1 MLCNLQTKMVP
12 ILSLKGSLSLKH
24 TLESRG
30 KYYDITDGSLTS
42 GLCQDYSVNYRI

>member
-12 ILSLKGSLSLKH
+12 ILSLKGFLSLKH
-24 TLESRG
+24 TLKSRG

-42 GLCQDYSVNYRI
+42 GLCQDYSVNYRM